1 MDSERS
7 VRWCMYL
14 CVCSSLLRTLHVI
27 PYSVTSPMVPAPLA
41 ELSVGSHG
49 CFGPQNA
56 ADVLISSGQY
66 TQAEAVLEQ
75 LLHSNAIDVY
85 GPVGVQ
91 VC

>member
-1 MDSERS
+1 MYVPMCLLEPVEDSAYNPLQRDLP
-7 VRWCMYL
+7 YGAHAFD
-14 CVCSSLLRTLHVI
+14 RTL
-27 PYSVTSPMVPAPLA
+27 PWLLY
-41 ELSVGSHG
+41 
-49 CFGPQNA
+49 A

>member
-1 MDSERS
+1 MGE
-7 VRWCMYL
+7 RWCRYP
-14 CVCSSLLRTLHVI
+14 CVCSSLLRTPHTI

-41 ELSVGSHG
+41 ELSHG
-49 CFGPQNA
+49 CSGPQNA